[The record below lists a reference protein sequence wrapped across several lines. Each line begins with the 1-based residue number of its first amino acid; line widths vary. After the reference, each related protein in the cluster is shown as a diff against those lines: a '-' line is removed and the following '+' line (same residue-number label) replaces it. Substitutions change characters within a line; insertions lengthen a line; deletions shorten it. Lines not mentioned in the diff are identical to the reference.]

1 MKSLMKLMMG
11 MLMISL
17 IVVSSCK
24 KNDDPDPAPPAD
36 KSFATLKTY
45 LISNDMDLPKVLNAW
60 ITTATVVHDAM
71 TDGDATNDFYII
83 DIRSSAD
90 FTTGHIEHSHNVAL
104 TDVLDTAANSGTM
117 PIIVVCYTGQTAS
130 HAVVA
135 LRLSGYPNAK
145 VMKWGMSGWNANND
159 KWTPNVGDIGVGNAN
174 WEAAPGKLAININ
187 YGDPTI
193 GAGNTDG
200 ATILKNQVKKML
212 TGGFQGIASSSVL
225 DSPGDYYINNFWDQA
240 DVEHYGHIKGAFR
253 IKPLTLTNKEYQFY
267 NPKQTVVTY
276 CWTGQTSSMVTAY
289 MNVIGYKAK
298 SLKFGTNSMIH
309 GELQSHK
316 WNVGTGAK
324 NYPLVQ

>member
-1 MKSLMKLMMG
+1 MKNLMKLMMG

-24 KNDDPDPAPPAD
+24 KDDDPAPEPPKD
-36 KSFATLKTY
+36 KSFETLKTY
-45 LISNDMDLPKVLNAW
+45 LIANDMDLPKILDGW

-71 TDGDATNDFYII
+71 TDGDASNDFYII
-83 DIRSSAD
+83 DIRKATD
-90 FTTGHIEHSHNVAL
+90 FATAHIEHSHNAAL
-104 TDVLDTAANSGTM
+104 KDILDTAANSGTM

-145 VMKWGMSGWNANND
+145 VMKWGMSGWSNTKDSWTAN
-159 KWTPNVGDIGVGNAN
+159 VADIGVGNAN
-174 WEAAPGKLAININ
+174 WEAAPGKLATNIK
-187 YGDPTI
+187 YGDPTL
-193 GAGNTDG
+193 GAGDADG
-200 ATILKNQVKKML
+200 ATILAGQVQKML
-212 TGGFQGIASSSVL
+212 NAGFQGIASADVL
-225 DSPGDYYINNFWDQA
+225 ANPGDYFINNFWA
-240 DVEHYGHIKGAFR
+240 ETDVQHYGHVKGAFR
-253 IKPLTLTNKEYQFY
+253 IKPLSLKDGEYQFY
-267 NPKQTVVTY
+267 NPTATAVTY

-316 WNVGTGAK
+316 WDASLAK
-324 NYPLVQ
+324 TYPLVP